1 MARGGSRRPDTRGE
15 SRCPQLQLT
24 PRNVNTPCDGVDLDA
39 TRRYHPTRRT
49 DGHVEFPVGSLSFP
63 VPASLPVT
71 TGASGNGKVKFTFS
85 LNGDTPTTCVYRGN
99 GWNAY
104 NFVKCKQAPLPSADR
119 DDDDGDH
126 DDGPGDPLPV
136 AGTIVTAD
144 SFTLHINKGDKTA
157 GTTTVHLHLDGPT
170 EFIPP
175 PQAPIANGQIFTNPN
190 GSHATYST
198 RDGALLDTDN
208 AFFQPLG
215 TNGRAC
221 VSCHQPEDAMGIS
234 AVSRPDG
241 ASRTPAASSRSS
253 GPSMARTTPPPMFR
267 RWRVGETH
275 TASS

>member
-1 MARGGSRRPDTRGE
+1 MPAHQRPDPGTAARRRPIGQTMLTTAVVAWLAAAAG
-15 SRCPQLQLT
+15 SQTPAANQGALSSIPT

-39 TRRYHPTRRT
+39 TRRYDPTLRT
-49 DGHVEFPVGSLSFP
+49 DGHVEFPAGSLSFP

-85 LNGDTPTTCVYRGN
+85 LDGDTPTTCVYRGN

-104 NFVKCKQAPLPSADR
+104 NFVKCKQAPASLADP

-175 PQAPIANGQIFTNPN
+175 RK
-190 GSHATYST
+190 H
-198 RDGALLDTDN
+198 R
-208 AFFQPLG
+208 
-215 TNGRAC
+215 
-221 VSCHQPEDAMGIS
+221 
-234 AVSRPDG
+234 
-241 ASRTPAASSRSS
+241 SRTHRSSRTRTARTRRTRRGMERCSIRTMRFSSRS
-253 GPSMARTTPPPMFR
+253 ART
-267 RWRVGETH
+267 V
-275 TASS
+275 ALV